1 MKIILSLFVLIFVF
15 VLSNFAQD
23 STLQSNQKAREIL
36 DKSIAAYG
44 GLENLRAVQ
53 NFSIRIEGKDY
64 HRNQSRRPDL
74 LEITPARIEVT
85 VDLKNNAYRFYS
97 ERGNI
102 GTDIGMGYDIF
113 DGKERIYVNM
123 RNKTKE
129 ARPAFQHWQQRFYAM
144 LPQFLA
150 LNAHGQA
157 ANLKYT
163 GKGDYN
169 NRPHEIISFPAPNG
183 THYSLYIDAE
193 TYLISKQEMPL
204 SDPLVGDTNQETVFG
219 SYKTIGKFK
228 APSEVTAATANIKN
242 YTWRYANVSFDKN
255 LAGNEFKA
263 EFDFPMKPASVPAN
277 EQPVQKLGEN
287 IYTIRAGGYKVLAVN
302 LKDYIF
308 VMEAPIGD
316 AASKDVISK
325 IKETIPGKPIKY
337 LAVSHHHLDHSGGA
351 RTYIAEGATLVTTKG
366 NRNYFE
372 QMAKSK
378 FTIAP
383 DTLARNPLPLKMEF
397 IENGKRVFTDGV
409 TTVEL
414 YDIGAGPHAE
424 EMLVAYLP
432 KEKILYEADLFD
444 DLEGLRSETTAELAK
459 WIESRKLAV
468 ETIVPVHGR
477 VTTLEELKKDIANRR
492 EQIKR
497 GVKN

>member
-1 MKIILSLFVLIFVF
+1 MKKVLSLFVLSFVL

-23 STLQSNQKAREIL
+23 APQSNEKAREIL

-44 GLENLRAVQ
+44 GLENLGAVQ
-53 NFSIRIEGKDY
+53 NFSIRIEGNDY

-74 LEITPARIEVT
+74 LETTPSQMQIT

-102 GTDIGMGYDIF
+102 GTDMGMGYDIF
-113 DGKERIYVNM
+113 DGKERIYVDM

-129 ARPAFQHWQQRFYAM
+129 VRPAFSNWRQRFYAM

-150 LNAHGQA
+150 LYAHGQA
-157 ANLKYT
+157 ANLKYE
-163 GKGDYN
+163 GKSNYN
-169 NRPHEIISFPAPNG
+169 NRPHEIISFPAPNK
-183 THYSLYIDAE
+183 TQYSLYIDAE
-193 TYLISKQEMPL
+193 TYLISKQEAPL
-204 SDPLVGDTNQETVFG
+204 SDALLGDTSQETVFG

-228 APSEVTAATANIKN
+228 VPSEITAATAGVKN
-242 YTWRYANVSFDKN
+242 YTWRYPDVSFDKN
-255 LAGNEFKA
+255 LTGNEFKA
-263 EFDFPMKPASVPAN
+263 EFNFPMKQSSAPAN

-302 LKDYIF
+302 LRDYIF
-308 VMEAPIGD
+308 VMEAPTGD
-316 AASKDVISK
+316 AASKDVIAK

-337 LAVSHHHLDHSGGA
+337 LAVTHHHLDHSGGA
-351 RTYIAEGATLVTTKG
+351 RTYVAEGATLITTKG

-372 QMAKSK
+372 QMVKSQ

-383 DTLARNPLPLKMEF
+383 DTLAHNRQALKMEF
-397 IENGKRVFTDGV
+397 IEKGKRVFTDGT
-409 TTVEL
+409 TTVEI
-414 YDIGAGPHAE
+414 YDIGASPHTE

-444 DLEGLRSETTAELAK
+444 DLAGLRSKTTAQLAK

-477 VTTLEELKKDIANRR
+477 VTTFEELKKDIAER
-492 EQIKR
+492 QTK
-497 GVKN
+497 K